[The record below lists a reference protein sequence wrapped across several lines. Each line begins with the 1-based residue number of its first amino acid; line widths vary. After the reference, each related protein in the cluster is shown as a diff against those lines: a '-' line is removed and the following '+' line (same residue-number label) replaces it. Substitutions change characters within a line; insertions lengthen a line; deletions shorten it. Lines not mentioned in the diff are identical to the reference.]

1 MKHIRRFYSMDNMKV
16 IRLLG
21 YAATIVGGLA
31 SLVSGF
37 VDEKKMEA
45 QVEECVEKK
54 MKSLNE
60 EKVKES

>member
-1 MKHIRRFYSMDNMKV
+1 MKNMKT

-21 YAATIVGGLA
+21 FTATIIGGLA

-60 EKVKES
+60 KKGEES